1 MHASL
6 LLCRVQIPGKN
17 WRYLVSKWYR
27 EMVEP
32 VGVEVMLERNAAE
45 LAEQASAG
53 RKGKQDQQAAAVQ
66 GQV

>member
-1 MHASL
+1 LL

-45 LAEQASAG
+45 LAEQAGAD
-53 RKGKQDQQAAAVQ
+53 RNMEKDQQAATAQ
-66 GQV
+66 GQI